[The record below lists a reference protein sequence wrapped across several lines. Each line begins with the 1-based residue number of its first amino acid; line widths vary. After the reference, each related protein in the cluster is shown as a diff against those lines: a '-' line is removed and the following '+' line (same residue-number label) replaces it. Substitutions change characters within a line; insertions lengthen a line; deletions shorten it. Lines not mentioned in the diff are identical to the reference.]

1 MIIKNNNYNNKNENN
16 NITMYSHCFLTQFCT
31 DDIYTHWRINTL
43 ILLFLCLNF
52 PCRSHQKKQII
63 IMWLL
68 FILWLFFMFML
79 RTVPVH
85 PPQTWKAT
93 AHTTFS
99 MRPCNATAGTA
110 CNSNNNIYNC
120 YGFYSGSLFSTPEH
134 EKKVQTSALLH
145 PIWLRLF
152 WLYYMQTEHQ
162 EIKPNNEHNQ
172 ADRLQI
178 TAHNRQTRLKWDKIL
193 LHPMCS
199 LIIKRSSG
207 HDEGLVPN
215 KKCGCF
221 KTWDKVLETC
231 SLRCIT

>member
-1 MIIKNNNYNNKNENN
+1 MMIMMIIIMIIIMIIKNKNYNNKNENN

-31 DDIYTHWRINTL
+31 DDIYTYCKINTL

-52 PCRSHQKKQII
+52 PCRSHQKKQKII
-63 IMWLL
+63 IWWLL

-99 MRPCNATAGTA
+99 MRPCNAAAGTA

-134 EKKVQTSALLH
+134 EKKSRQVLFFIPYGYVCSGY
-145 PIWLRLF
+145 IICRLN
-152 WLYYMQTEHQ
+152 T
-162 EIKPNNEHNQ
+162 
-172 ADRLQI
+172 
-178 TAHNRQTRLKWDKIL
+178 
-193 LHPMCS
+193 
-199 LIIKRSSG
+199 
-207 HDEGLVPN
+207 
-215 KKCGCF
+215 KK
-221 KTWDKVLETC
+221 
-231 SLRCIT
+231 